1 MAKGFAYTK
10 HFDDTLKKGI
20 YETQVP
26 NINFLYVTPTTTKD
40 KEFDIGDRLVLADGR
55 EYRYAKST
63 GATALYASRAC
74 SFSDSGYLGYTA
86 FATSHDAGS
95 TEITIAAGT
104 HDALTADFLRGGY
117 VIIMDGATDYETTLR
132 GIVGNNAADNG
143 AAFTIQLDG
152 QLNQAIVAGTHISE
166 VYANPWSVMVESLLR
181 DQVKAGVPTT
191 VVSAAANYFWLQT
204 KGICWPI
211 PQGSF
216 GNSGGYASGWWHD
229 YGNVSDINT
238 ALGVTVQAANSS
250 QIAGYAI
257 AGSIGGNGPLF
268 MMSDHG

>member
-10 HFDDTLKKGI
+10 HLDDTLKKGI

-26 NINFLYVTPTTTKD
+26 NINFLYETPSTTKSV
-40 KEFDIGDRLVLADGR
+40 EFDIGDRLILADGR

-63 GATALYASRAC
+63 GATALYGSRAC
-74 SFSDSGYLGYTA
+74 SFSDSGFSGYVA
-86 FATSHDAGS
+86 SATDHAAGS
-95 TEITIAAGT
+95 TEITVAAVT
-104 HDALTADFLRGGY
+104 HDAVAVDELRGGY
-117 VIIMDGATDYETTLR
+117 VIIMDGATDYNTTIR
-132 GIVGNNAADNG
+132 GIVGNDAADANV
-143 AAFTIQLDG
+143 AFNIQLDG
-152 QLNQAIVAGTHISE
+152 MLNQAIVSGTHALE
-166 VYANPWSVMVESLLR
+166 TYRNPWSVMVESLLR

-191 VVSAAANYFWLQT
+191 IVSAAANYFWLQT

-216 GNSGGYASGWWHD
+216 GNSGGLASGWWHD
-229 YGNVSDINT
+229 FGNVSDIET
-238 ALGVTVQAANSS
+238 ALGVSVVAANSS

-268 MMSDHG
+268 MLSDHG